1 MNLMTDYKD
10 YSLNKLREWIS
21 DALGE
26 ATSEEIYETIL
37 SEVDE
42 YTECYKKRYEQGLN
56 LQYLLRGHR
65 NMELFDTK
73 WTSVVE
79 EDSIT
84 GEQMITLPSDLLE
97 QIGWKEGDEIEWV
110 TNSDGTI
117 SLHKGNYE
125 DS

>member
-1 MNLMTDYKD
+1 MNLMSDYKD

-117 SLHKGNYE
+117 SLHNMNLHKV
-125 DS
+125 

>member
-1 MNLMTDYKD
+1 MNLMSDYKD

-97 QIGWKEGDEIEWV
+97 QIGWKEGDEIEWI